1 MSILL
6 VSGLE
11 RKFLKKGEKKIC
23 VGNWLQDEKITN
35 EKFCEN
41 DFFMND
47 EREVVSFTNTISHL
61 YEKIINNLHR
71 ELNKLHNVNFDLR
84 AWKVII
90 DPWITYYLENIY
102 FRWKIIRDIIKDN
115 KEAEIKFLNFKKLEY
130 LPPFDQNEFHHLVAS
145 SSTYNHN
152 IFQKIL
158 IYFSKKNKELALE
171 NIDQPILKTEN
182 YNYVINDKKISKLKK
197 ISEKFFSLLSF
208 KNKTY
213 LDINCGIYDY
223 LRLCIYLK
231 QIPYKAN
238 KFFLRKNLIKLFN
251 LEKNV
256 DYKIRENLSLNF
268 DKSDDFENFLSENF
282 CRDIPQCLIEKFEDI
297 KKLTQKILI
306 RPKIILSDINH
317 KNNTI
322 FKFWIMDCLKEN
334 TKLITTDHG
343 GIYGNGMRAIHFD
356 EEISD
361 TSLKWHK
368 PMRKTNFQLPV
379 MHLLRFENYRIKYQ
393 KRDKLLIICHDAS
406 KYPKHFSV
414 GPIANQTLR
423 QLYFIKNLNNNLDTS
438 IIKKQ
443 FIRPYFA
450 DNGWRINE
458 KLKNFNMKNN
468 FLLNKYNDYRN
479 CMKRS
484 KLIVVTYPKT
494 AFYES
499 LLSGPTILLY
509 EPRYYRENKEL
520 KEVINSLKKV
530 RIVFD
535 DPLDA
540 AKHINKY
547 WNNLN
552 NWWEANETVKARKF
566 FFTKVALYEKNPFLK
581 WKKFIQKN
589 LDE

>member
-1 MSILL
+1 M
-6 VSGLE
+6 
-11 RKFLKKGEKKIC
+11 
-23 VGNWLQDEKITN
+23 
-35 EKFCEN
+35 
-41 DFFMND
+41 
-47 EREVVSFTNTISHL
+47 
-61 YEKIINNLHR
+61 
-71 ELNKLHNVNFDLR
+71 
-84 AWKVII
+84 
-90 DPWITYYLENIY
+90 
-102 FRWKIIRDIIKDN
+102 
-115 KEAEIKFLNFKKLEY
+115 
-130 LPPFDQNEFHHLVAS
+130 
-145 SSTYNHN
+145 
-152 IFQKIL
+152 
-158 IYFSKKNKELALE
+158 
-171 NIDQPILKTEN
+171 
-182 YNYVINDKKISKLKK
+182 
-197 ISEKFFSLLSF
+197 
-208 KNKTY
+208 
-213 LDINCGIYDY
+213 
-223 LRLCIYLK
+223 
-231 QIPYKAN
+231 
-238 KFFLRKNLIKLFN
+238 
-251 LEKNV
+251 
-256 DYKIRENLSLNF
+256 SLNF

-458 KLKNFNMKNN
+458 KLKDFNMKNN

-530 RIVFD
+530 KIVFD